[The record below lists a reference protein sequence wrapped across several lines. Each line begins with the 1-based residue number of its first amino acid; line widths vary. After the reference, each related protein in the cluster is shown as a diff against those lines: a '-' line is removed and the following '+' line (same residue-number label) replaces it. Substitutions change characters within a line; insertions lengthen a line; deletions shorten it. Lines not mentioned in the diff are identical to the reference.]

1 MRANGPDDRMADEKA
16 MTSESTEEA
25 KTRSED
31 DWLALAVTHEED
43 ELKLSELLIL
53 ASLWMLF
60 GFMLWFYLSAFHGAP
75 VRIAS
80 DAILGQILG
89 DHFYQVIV
97 NPDQHFLLQVETT
110 IPFTFRDGTT
120 EALGFVV
127 NPLVYSY
134 GLPLLFGLVMGSDVS
149 WVRKGVIM
157 LIGYLTIT
165 AVQIWG
171 VVWQSLKMLAFNFG
185 SQTYQIVQETGISD
199 SAIALGYQLG
209 SLILPALAPIFV
221 WVLANR
227 KLVEQFV
234 GWRVGE
240 IMRKRNR

>member
-1 MRANGPDDRMADEKA
+1 
-16 MTSESTEEA
+16 
-25 KTRSED
+25 
-31 DWLALAVTHEED
+31 
-43 ELKLSELLIL
+43 
-53 ASLWMLF
+53 
-60 GFMLWFYLSAFHGAP
+60 MLWFYLSAFHGAP

-80 DAILGQILG
+80 NEILSHILGSN
-89 DHFYQVIV
+89 FYRVIV

-149 WVRKGVIM
+149 WLRKTVIM
-157 LIGYLTIT
+157 LIGYATIT

-171 VVWQSLKMLAFNFG
+171 VVFQSLKMLAFNFG

-221 WVLANR
+221 WVLSNR

-234 GWRVGE
+234 GWQVGR
-240 IMRKRNR
+240 IVKNRNR

>member
-1 MRANGPDDRMADEKA
+1 MAQEKEQGTESGAVIEPDSTPETASGSLAADQE
-16 MTSESTEEA
+16 
-25 KTRSED
+25 
-31 DWLALAVTHEED
+31 

-53 ASLWMLF
+53 ATLWMLF

-75 VRIAS
+75 ARLVS

-89 DHFYQVIV
+89 SHFHQIIV
-97 NPDQHFLLQVETT
+97 DPNQHFLFQVETS

-120 EALGFVV
+120 EALGFII
-127 NPLVYSY
+127 NPLVFSY

-149 WVRKGVIM
+149 WLRKGTIL
-157 LIGYLTIT
+157 LIGYVTIT

-171 VVWQSLKMLAFNFG
+171 VIWQSLKMLAFNFG
-185 SQTYQIVQETGISD
+185 SQTHQIVLETGISD

-221 WVLANR
+221 WVLTNR
-227 KLVEQFV
+227 PLVEQFV
-234 GWRVGE
+234 GWQADQLDK
-240 IMRKRNR
+240 KRNR